1 MAQNGEEYV
10 MKKRRVE
17 EDIYILAI
25 ESSCDETA
33 AAVVKN
39 GRQVLSNVISSQI
52 ALHTIYGGVVP
63 EIASRKHIEKIN
75 QVIEAA
81 LEEASLKLE
90 DMDAVAV
97 TYGPGLVGALLVG
110 VAEAKAIAYGAGKPL
125 VGVNHIEGHVSANFI
140 EHPDLEPPFICLIV
154 SGGHTHLVVVK
165 DYGEYEVLG
174 RTRDDA
180 AGEAF
185 DKVARAIGLGYPG
198 GPKVDKAAKEG
209 NPYAISFPRAKVEGA
224 PYDFSFSGLKS
235 AVLNHINHARM
246 MGETIQVPDLAA
258 SFQRA
263 VVDVLVSHAVD
274 AAKELGF
281 DKVAIAGGVASNS
294 ALRAGMKESCEKAGL
309 AFYYPSPIYCTDNG
323 AMIGVAGYYAYI
335 NGVRSGWD
343 LNAVPNLKL
352 V

>member
-1 MAQNGEEYV
+1 M
-10 MKKRRVE
+10 
-17 EDIYILAI
+17 EDVLILAI

-33 AAVVKN
+33 AAVVRN
-39 GRQVLSNVISSQI
+39 GREVLSNVIASQI
-52 ALHTIYGGVVP
+52 ALHTQFGGVVP
-63 EIASRKHIEKIN
+63 EIASRKHIEQIN
-75 QVIEAA
+75 PVITSA
-81 LEEASLKLE
+81 LEEARISLSQIT
-90 DMDAVAV
+90 AVGV

-110 VAEAKAIAYGAGKPL
+110 VAEAKAIAYGAKKPL
-125 VGVNHIEGHVSANFI
+125 VGVHHIEGHVAANFI
-140 EHPDLEPPFICLIV
+140 TKYPGQNALTPDRICQAELEPPFVCLIV

-165 DYGEYEVLG
+165 DYGEFEIIG
-174 RTRDDA
+174 KTRDDA

-294 ALRAGMKESCEKAGL
+294 ALRAGMKENCEKAGI